1 MNNYFLFQTYD
12 TIPCICLYSCA
23 FFLFLFLTWCA
34 FMFHSNSMRH
44 NFVVLELVAL
54 IFTIIAMSTWWILFY
69 WNFKMFYLLFM
80 FKSTWKKMV
89 LKDSNAVQAIYHLLF
104 LTTLNNYDNL
114 KINYQNVTGYDL
126 QMNSKD

>member
-1 MNNYFLFQTYD
+1 
-12 TIPCICLYSCA
+12 
-23 FFLFLFLTWCA
+23 
-34 FMFHSNSMRH
+34 
-44 NFVVLELVAL
+44 
-54 IFTIIAMSTWWILFY
+54 
-69 WNFKMFYLLFM
+69 
-80 FKSTWKKMV
+80 MV